1 MKIGVTG
8 GIGSGK
14 SYVVEVFRNLGARVY
29 LADQRA
35 KELIN
40 QLEVKSKII
49 ASFGAESFS
58 NDSYNRAFISKIVF
72 EDRSKLDLLNSIIHP
87 AVFADFDLF
96 CKQNSHSIIVY
107 ESALMVETKHTY
119 LFDKIVLVTAPLELR
134 IERVMHRDQITREEV
149 LKRMAFQSSD
159 SEKMVFADFVIENTD
174 KDKTKSAIEQIW
186 DSNFDIKGS

>member
-14 SYVVEVFRNLGARVY
+14 SYVVEVFRNLGAHVY

-35 KELIN
+35 KELIH

-49 ASFGAESFS
+49 AFFGEDSYS
-58 NDSYNRAFISKIVF
+58 NGSYNRAFISKIVF

-96 CKQNSHSIIVY
+96 CKQNSRSIIVY

-119 LFDKIVLVTAPLELR
+119 LFDRIVLVTAPLELR
-134 IERVMHRDQITREEV
+134 IKRVMHRDQLTREEV

-159 SEKMVFADFVIENTD
+159 SEKMIFADFVIENTD
-174 KDKTKSAIEQIW
+174 KDKTKSAILQIW
-186 DSNFDIKGS
+186 DSNFDIK